1 MEKITNEKMET
12 IATYM
17 DDDIREWTHECYAPC
32 SNEEFIKQY
41 FLRLLYEQKEE
52 AGEAFERL
60 LADEFGVDI
69 NDYVTYEKKQN
80 AIDEWF

>member
-1 MEKITNEKMET
+1 MEKITNEKMEK
-12 IATYM
+12 IAIYM
-17 DDDIREWTHECYAPC
+17 DDDIREWTHGCYAPC

-69 NDYVTYEKKQN
+69 NDYVTYEEEQN
-80 AIDEWF
+80 VIDEWF